1 MEEYKIPCK
10 IGSAT
15 VRVHGTA
22 DPDRLRAATEKFLKK
37 AQAQKKRAASANKEL
52 SHAGA

>member
-1 MEEYKIPCK
+1 MEEYKIGRA
-10 IGSAT
+10 I

-37 AQAQKKRAASANKEL
+37 ATAQKKKAAAANKEL
-52 SHAGA
+52 SQTGA